1 MEERSRLVREQAKR
15 DYAKGMKMLKKMSAF
30 GEGDDIAAGK
40 KRLEMEMEST
50 MMISRALQK
59 SSKYFV
65 NLNWVETVFTVSAI
79 FICLSGIMFSS
90 GYFKN
95 PMYAAQSDV
104 LSVATLLVVVVTI
117 AYFFFVVGK
126 EIRGHKLYRETKS
139 KAKWSSFKKKVNF
152 HTDLLK
158 KSAANAT
165 AKEKDSVVKLESA
178 FRGKKA
184 RDELRERIMKE
195 GTDEQKA
202 MLINLERKRAE
213 RKEKALAE
221 KKKMKKLKR
230 EKSRKKKRSQ
240 IGMRT
245 RKATVPPAASASSSS
260 GTRLAS
266 WGSKSKK

>member
-1 MEERSRLVREQAKR
+1 M
-15 DYAKGMKMLKKMSAF
+15 G
-30 GEGDDIAAGK
+30 
-40 KRLEMEMEST
+40 EST

-195 GTDEQKA
+195 GTDEQKS

-213 RKEKALAE
+213 RKEKAPGKEENEEIEA
-221 KKKMKKLKR
+221 
-230 EKSRKKKRSQ
+230 
-240 IGMRT
+240 
-245 RKATVPPAASASSSS
+245 
-260 GTRLAS
+260 
-266 WGSKSKK
+266 